1 MVTISYIRITHRVYV
16 LYHDKFD
23 DMFSS
28 AAKYTKVTQ
37 ALIIAP
43 MITIISIKHRVYVM
57 CHSKVNEGL

>member
-1 MVTISYIRITHRVYV
+1 M